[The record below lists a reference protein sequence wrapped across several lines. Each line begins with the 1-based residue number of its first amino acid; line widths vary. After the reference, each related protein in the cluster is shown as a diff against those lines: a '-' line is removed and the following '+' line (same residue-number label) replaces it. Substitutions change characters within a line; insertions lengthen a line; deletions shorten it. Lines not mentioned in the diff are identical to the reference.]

1 MNVNVSRMLTCT
13 QGNLAA
19 LRMLLVHG
27 GAFALAAV
35 SDIHSEADAHSSTF
49 PDAFAFLLGTRAQL
63 RLYSA
68 PYDASFRFDFLT
80 RLCFLFAVTQTFH
93 YQCLLEKRS

>member
-1 MNVNVSRMLTCT
+1 MYK
-13 QGNLAA
+13 QGNLAS
-19 LRMLLVHG
+19 LRMLVVHG

-35 SDIHSEADAHSSTF
+35 SDIHSEADEHNSSF
-49 PDAFAFLLGTRAQL
+49 SDACAFLLGTRAQL

-68 PYDASFRFDFLT
+68 PNASFRFQFFT

-93 YQCLLEKRS
+93 YQCLSKKRL